1 MNDIIIIGGGPVG
14 IYASTLASLH
24 GLNGLLIE
32 GLHNL
37 GGQLSSLYPEKDIV
51 DLPGFKSITAQ
62 GFINELLNQ
71 NNNLTNKLDT
81 HINETFLNYEKKED
95 YFIIKTNKNEYQT
108 KTILLVS
115 GMGVFVPRKIGL
127 DNENQFKN
135 IIYSIQ
141 NKNLYKDKEM
151 VILGGGDSAVD
162 WANTLSSICKKVT
175 IIHRRDEFRAKEEA
189 VKQMLMN
196 NVNILKPYQVKAIK
210 GINDIAQELIIT
222 KNDIETSIHFDY
234 LFVNY
239 GLISTPIKCDLQT
252 LLGAYKVDT
261 SMMTSEQNIF
271 AIGNACQYLGKVKNI
286 TCGLGE
292 AVIAIT
298 KIDQIINPNKNIPIH
313 F

>member
-32 GLHNL
+32 GLNNL

-71 NNNLTNKLDT
+71 NNNLTNKL
-81 HINETFLNYEKKED
+81 
-95 YFIIKTNKNEYQT
+95 
-108 KTILLVS
+108 
-115 GMGVFVPRKIGL
+115 GVFAPRKIGL
-127 DNENQFKN
+127 ENENQFKN
-135 IIYSIQ
+135 IIYSMQ

-189 VKQMLMN
+189 VKQMSIN
-196 NVNILKPYQVKAIK
+196 NVNILKPYQVKALK
-210 GINDIAQELIIT
+210 GDNDIAQELIIT
-222 KNDIETSIHFDY
+222 NNDEETSIHFDY

-298 KIDQIINPNKNIPIH
+298 KIDQIINPNKNITIH

>member
-32 GLHNL
+32 GLNNL

-95 YFIIKTNKNEYQT
+95 YFIVKTNKNEYQT

-115 GMGVFVPRKIGL
+115 GMGVFAPRKIGL
-127 DNENQFKN
+127 ENENQFKN
-135 IIYSIQ
+135 IIYSMQ

-189 VKQMLMN
+189 VKQMSIN
-196 NVNILKPYQVKAIK
+196 NVNILKPYQVKALK
-210 GINDIAQELIIT
+210 GDNDIAQELIIT
-222 KNDIETSIHFDY
+222 NNDNINLNYHF
-234 LFVNY
+234 
-239 GLISTPIKCDLQT
+239 IK
-252 LLGAYKVDT
+252 Y
-261 SMMTSEQNIF
+261 
-271 AIGNACQYLGKVKNI
+271 
-286 TCGLGE
+286 
-292 AVIAIT
+292 
-298 KIDQIINPNKNIPIH
+298 
-313 F
+313 

>member
-115 GMGVFVPRKIGL
+115 GMGVL
-127 DNENQFKN
+127 LQENR
-135 IIYSIQ
+135 S
-141 NKNLYKDKEM
+141 
-151 VILGGGDSAVD
+151 
-162 WANTLSSICKKVT
+162 
-175 IIHRRDEFRAKEEA
+175 
-189 VKQMLMN
+189 
-196 NVNILKPYQVKAIK
+196 
-210 GINDIAQELIIT
+210 
-222 KNDIETSIHFDY
+222 
-234 LFVNY
+234 
-239 GLISTPIKCDLQT
+239 
-252 LLGAYKVDT
+252 
-261 SMMTSEQNIF
+261 
-271 AIGNACQYLGKVKNI
+271 
-286 TCGLGE
+286 
-292 AVIAIT
+292 
-298 KIDQIINPNKNIPIH
+298 
-313 F
+313 

>member
-32 GLHNL
+32 GLNNL
-37 GGQLSSLYPEKDIV
+37 GGQLSSLYPEKDII

-62 GFINELLNQ
+62 GFIDELLKQ

-95 YFIIKTNKNEYQT
+95 YFIVKTNKNEYQT
-108 KTILLVS
+108 KT
-115 GMGVFVPRKIGL
+115 KIGL
-127 DNENQFKN
+127 ETENQFKN
-135 IIYSIQ
+135 IIYSMQ

-162 WANTLSSICKKVT
+162 WANTLSSMCKKVT

-189 VKQMLMN
+189 VKQMSIN
-196 NVNILKPYQVKAIK
+196 NVNILKPYQVKALK
-210 GINDIAQELIIT
+210 GDNDIAQELIIT
-222 KNDIETSIHFDY
+222 NNDEETSIHFDY

>member
-1 MNDIIIIGGGPVG
+1 
-14 IYASTLASLH
+14 
-24 GLNGLLIE
+24 
-32 GLHNL
+32 
-37 GGQLSSLYPEKDIV
+37 
-51 DLPGFKSITAQ
+51 
-62 GFINELLNQ
+62 
-71 NNNLTNKLDT
+71 
-81 HINETFLNYEKKED
+81 
-95 YFIIKTNKNEYQT
+95 
-108 KTILLVS
+108 
-115 GMGVFVPRKIGL
+115 MGVFAPRKIGL

-196 NVNILKPYQVKAIK
+196 NVNILKPYQIKAIK
-210 GINDIAQELIIT
+210 GINDTAQELIIT
-222 KNDIETSIHFDY
+222 NNDIETSIHFDY

-239 GLISTPIKCDLQT
+239 GLVSTPIKCDLQT